1 MRVLV
6 VSHLYPA
13 PGYERHLFLHEQ
25 LVALRRLGV
34 EATVCSPTPLAP
46 RVLWFRSRWR
56 RFGSKPRRAIRD
68 GIEATYPRVVVLP
81 RRALFSRSGDLFY
94 LAMRRQLPAA
104 AGQVDL
110 IHAHQALPDGAAA
123 ARMAARLGVPFVVT
137 VHGRDVNAHLP
148 AGGAVARRTVDT
160 LSRAAAVVAVSGAVA
175 RRLAGYVDSD
185 RLHVVPNG
193 VIGGGRAVA
202 PADFLG
208 DKPLVL
214 SVGYLIVSKGH
225 ATVLDALALLRDDHP
240 GIEYAI
246 VGEGACEAELRRQA
260 DRLGLAPRV
269 HFLGRLTHDDVL
281 RMMARADLFV
291 LPSAPEGFGLVYAEA
306 MGQGTPVVAC
316 RGEGPQDFVTDGVSG
331 YLVPPRDARA
341 LANAMAR
348 AFDDPDERRRMGE
361 AGSAAVAGLTW
372 DRSAA
377 LLLAVYEQVIAE
389 TRSETTS

>member
-110 IHAHQALPDGAAA
+110 IHAHQALPDGAAT

-160 LSRAAAVVAVSGAVA
+160 LSRAAAVVAVYGAV
-175 RRLAGYVDSD
+175 
-185 RLHVVPNG
+185 
-193 VIGGGRAVA
+193 
-202 PADFLG
+202 
-208 DKPLVL
+208 
-214 SVGYLIVSKGH
+214 
-225 ATVLDALALLRDDHP
+225 
-240 GIEYAI
+240 EM
-246 VGEGACEAELRRQA
+246 E
-260 DRLGLAPRV
+260 
-269 HFLGRLTHDDVL
+269 
-281 RMMARADLFV
+281 
-291 LPSAPEGFGLVYAEA
+291 
-306 MGQGTPVVAC
+306 
-316 RGEGPQDFVTDGVSG
+316 
-331 YLVPPRDARA
+331 
-341 LANAMAR
+341 
-348 AFDDPDERRRMGE
+348 
-361 AGSAAVAGLTW
+361 
-372 DRSAA
+372 
-377 LLLAVYEQVIAE
+377 
-389 TRSETTS
+389 